1 MNSSDQVARL
11 LALVPYL
18 QAHPDADVRTT
29 ASVFGVSPRQLIA
42 DLNVLWYCGLPGGM
56 PGDLIEVDM
65 DAVESEGRIRLTNAD
80 YLARPLRFTLDE
92 AMSLAV
98 ALRSLQELGDDL
110 VLLSAAA
117 EAGIGIGALPT
128 LVCHE
133 AMAAGRLV
141 ALLPEY
147 QLPGGILHAVFPSRR
162 GLVPAVRAFIDF
174 LVEEL
179 VPPNHPAY
187 DRL

>member
-1 MNSSDQVARL
+1 MSR
-11 LALVPYL
+11 
-18 QAHPDADVRTT
+18 PDNRTSIVLT
-29 ASVFGVSPRQLIA
+29 DPTGTTQTLTFDSPRL
-42 DLNVLWYCGLPGGM
+42 M
-56 PGDLIEVDM
+56 
-65 DAVESEGRIRLTNAD
+65 
-80 YLARPLRFTLDE
+80 
-92 AMSLAV
+92 
-98 ALRSLQELGDDL
+98 GDDL